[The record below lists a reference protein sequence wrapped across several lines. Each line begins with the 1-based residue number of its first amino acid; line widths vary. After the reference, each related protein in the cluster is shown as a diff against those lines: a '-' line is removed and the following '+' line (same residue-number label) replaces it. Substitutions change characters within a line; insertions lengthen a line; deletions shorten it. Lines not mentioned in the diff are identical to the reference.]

1 MRDQGLSEEVVA
13 TGAVLRIAFV
23 GWGAMAR
30 TACRLLYDSP
40 VEIVA
45 VAVRPESEPP
55 KGLPPGAILITN
67 PGELASTLPDVVAE
81 TAGRDAVGPW
91 GRATLEAGSDFIVS
105 SASAFA
111 DTTLLEELL
120 GIAAAHD
127 AQVHVQPGALGAVD
141 AIAAASLLGL
151 EMVKHRIIKP
161 PVAWQG
167 TPAEER
173 CNLNA
178 LEELEAFFTGT
189 ATEAASQ
196 FPKNANVAITTALA
210 GIGPE
215 DTLVTLIADPMATEN
230 RHEITAVGDFGRLD
244 VSISSRPLPDNPK
257 TSTMAALNLVRCIKN
272 RVTPLVV

>member
-1 MRDQGLSEEVVA
+1 MS
-13 TGAVLRIAFV
+13 TGSQLRIAFV

-30 TACRLLYDSP
+30 TACRLLEGSP

-45 VAVRPESEPP
+45 VAVRAGSEPP
-55 KGLPPGAILITN
+55 KDLPPGASLLTS
-67 PGELASTLPDVVAE
+67 PDELASTHPDVVAE

-91 GRATLEAGSDFIVS
+91 GRATLEAGADFIVS

-111 DTTLLEELL
+111 DTTLLEELT

-127 AQVHVQPGALGAVD
+127 AQLHVQPGALGAVD

-151 EMVKHRIIKP
+151 DSVEHRIIKP
-161 PVAWQG
+161 PSAWKG

-173 CNLNA
+173 CA
-178 LEELEAFFTGT
+178 LDALVEPAAFFSGA

-196 FPKNANVAITTALA
+196 FSKNANVAITTALA
-210 GIGPE
+210 GVGPE
-215 DTLVTLIADPMATEN
+215 DTQITLVADPAATEN
-230 RHEITAVGDFGRLD
+230 RHEITVVGDFGQLD
-244 VSISSRPLPDNPK
+244 VSISSRPLPYNPK

-272 RVTPLVV
+272 RVTPLIV